1 MNTFSALLKGLD
13 PFGSQKQL
21 ALTSSITAMTA
32 LASYL
37 LKVCEITNAD
47 IDQFAEEEFVK
58 FFQVSKRTTYCTY

>member
-1 MNTFSALLKGLD
+1 MNTFSALLKHLD

-37 LKVCEITNAD
+37 VKVCETTNGD

-58 FFQVSKRTTYCTY
+58 FFQVR